1 MKAICTEVPDRLYG
15 EVKSLVNSGWFKSE
29 DDIILEALRRFLD
42 THKVDLMEQYIR
54 EDVEWGLHGKD

>member
-1 MKAICTEVPDRLYG
+1 MKAICTELPDQLYQ
-15 EVKSLVNSGWFKSE
+15 EVRILVEKGWFRNE

-42 THKVDLMEQYIR
+42 THKVEPMEQYIR